1 MKKKE
6 LYKEVNK
13 LTKDQEEK
21 LKKKFP
27 KIAKRKL
34 TKEEIKLKQAKRK
47 ARCEN
52 ICIFFITIFFLIM
65 LAVSIYILYLMLT
78 YKW

>member
-1 MKKKE
+1 MNKKE

-13 LTKDQEEK
+13 LTKNQEEK

-27 KIAKRKL
+27 KIPKKRL
-34 TKEEIKLKQAKRK
+34 TKEEIQYRQVKRK

-52 ICIFFITIFFLIM
+52 ICMFLITM
-65 LAVSIYILYLMLT
+65 LFLTMIIASILVLYLMLT

>member
-1 MKKKE
+1 MNKKE

-13 LTKDQEEK
+13 LTKNQEEK

-27 KIAKRKL
+27 KIPKKRL
-34 TKEEIKLKQAKRK
+34 TKEEIQLRQVKRK
-47 ARCEN
+47 AKCEN
-52 ICIFFITIFFLIM
+52 ICIFLITMFFLTMII
-65 LAVSIYILYLMLT
+65 ASILVLYLMLT